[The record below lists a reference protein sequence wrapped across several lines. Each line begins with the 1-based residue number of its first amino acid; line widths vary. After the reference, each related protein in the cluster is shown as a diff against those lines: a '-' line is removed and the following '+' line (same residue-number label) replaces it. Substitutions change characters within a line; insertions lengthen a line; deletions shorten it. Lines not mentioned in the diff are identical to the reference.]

1 MAVRQINVER
11 FSVISTKQFGDVVS
25 SIEGQ
30 VGHPDIRKS
39 LGEVSSAIDEDELKR
54 TVVTAAGPTN
64 LLEFARFDQGEVLRK
79 ETGETG
85 PQMLRLLI
93 GIPLT
98 MRKMTKHVHD
108 ARSYAPVTILI
119 DERTDGVH
127 ISYDRMTSFLA
138 PYEESAATEVAREL
152 DATVE
157 NVLTKAA
164 TGAAL

>member
-1 MAVRQINVER
+1 
-11 FSVISTKQFGDVVS
+11 
-25 SIEGQ
+25 
-30 VGHPDIRKS
+30 
-39 LGEVSSAIDEDELKR
+39 
-54 TVVTAAGPTN
+54 
-64 LLEFARFDQGEVLRK
+64 
-79 ETGETG
+79 
-85 PQMLRLLI
+85 
-93 GIPLT
+93 

>member
-54 TVVTAAGPTN
+54 TVVAAAGPTN

-93 GIPLT
+93 GNP
-98 MRKMTKHVHD
+98 
-108 ARSYAPVTILI
+108 
-119 DERTDGVH
+119 
-127 ISYDRMTSFLA
+127 FNN
-138 PYEESAATEVAREL
+138 EE
-152 DATVE
+152 DD
-157 NVLTKAA
+157 
-164 TGAAL
+164 

>member
-11 FSVISTKQFGDVVS
+11 FSVISTKQFSDVVS
-25 SIEGQ
+25 SIEAQ
-30 VGHPDIRKS
+30 VGHPDIRKFLS
-39 LGEVSSAIDEDELKR
+39 EVSSAIDEDELKR
-54 TVVTAAGPTN
+54 TVDAAVGPTN

-79 ETGETG
+79 ETGEAG

-93 GIPLT
+93 GNPLT
-98 MRKMTKHVHD
+98 MRKMAKHVHD
-108 ARSYAPVTILI
+108 AGSYAPVTILI

-138 PYEESAATEVAREL
+138 PYGESTATEVAREL

-157 NVLTKAA
+157 SVLTKAA
-164 TGAAL
+164 T

>member
-11 FSVISTKQFGDVVS
+11 FSVISTKQFSDVVS
-25 SIEGQ
+25 SIEAQ
-30 VGHPDIRKS
+30 VGHPDIRKFLS
-39 LGEVSSAIDEDELKR
+39 EVSSAIDEDELKR
-54 TVVTAAGPTN
+54 TVDAAVGPTN

-79 ETGETG
+79 ETGEAG

-93 GIPLT
+93 GNPLT
-98 MRKMTKHVHD
+98 MRKMAKHVHD
-108 ARSYAPVTILI
+108 AGSYAPVTILI

-138 PYEESAATEVAREL
+138 PYGESAATEVAREL

-157 NVLTKAA
+157 SVLTKAA
-164 TGAAL
+164 T